1 MFIRIL
7 TLAGAVLSLAGVAS
21 ADIVINDAYAR
32 SSGPA
37 AMAGAA
43 FMEIVNTGA
52 EDDRLVAV
60 RSDAAKKVELHTH
73 IAGEDGVMKM
83 RDVEGGFPVPA
94 GGHALLARGG
104 DHVMFMGLNGPFEQ
118 GATVPVTL
126 VFEKAGEIA
135 VEIPVDLERQEPAM
149 DHSRTKHSH

>member
-7 TLAGAVLSLAGVAS
+7 TFASAVFSLAGATS
-21 ADIVINDAYAR
+21 AEIVINDAYAR

-73 IAGEDGVMKM
+73 IAGDGGVMKM
-83 RDVEGGFPVPA
+83 REVEGGFPVPA

-104 DHVMFMGLNGPFEQ
+104 DHVMFMGLAGPFEQ
-118 GATVPVTL
+118 GGTVPVIL

-135 VEIPVDLERQEPAM
+135 VEIPVDLERQERAM
-149 DHSRTKHSH
+149 DHSKMKHSN